1 MEQEQH
7 IGESFDE
14 SVATGLRPAKGV
26 WGNLTS
32 FARRKPLGAI
42 GATLAFLLLVVAVF
56 APLIKTHDENR
67 TSTTTFQPPSTDH
80 LLGTDSVGR
89 DIFSRIVV
97 GARLTMQVALISAF
111 VGCGT
116 GLVVGVT
123 SAYFGGLIDLLVQ
136 RIVDGLIAFPAL
148 VLAIALIAALSE
160 NPLFGEALYN
170 VILALCI
177 LFIPNTARIIRS
189 QALAI
194 REMDY
199 IVATRSVGAS
209 DLRIILR
216 HLLPNC
222 LAVWIV
228 MFTFQIGIAVIA
240 EAGLS
245 FLGLG
250 VGPDVATW
258 GGMLQEARQNFIG
271 SGLWLPLFPGLAIA
285 ILVFSWNLLGDSL
298 RDVWDPRLRGT
309 D

>member
-1 MEQEQH
+1 MNMEQEQH
-7 IGESFDE
+7 IRESFDE
-14 SVATGLRPAKGV
+14 SVAAGLRPPKGL
-26 WGNLTS
+26 WANLAS
-32 FARRKPLGAI
+32 FTRRKPLGAI
-42 GATLAFLLLVVAVF
+42 GGVLAFLLLVVAVF
-56 APLIKTHDENR
+56 SPLIQTHDEDR
-67 TSTTTFQPPSTDH
+67 TSTATFQAPSADH

-97 GARLTMQVALISAF
+97 GARLSLQVALISAF
-111 VGCGT
+111 VGCGI
-116 GLVVGVT
+116 GLVAGVT
-123 SAYFGGLIDLLVQ
+123 SAYLGGIVDLLVQ
-136 RIVDGLIAFPAL
+136 RLIDGLIAFPAL
-148 VLAIALIAALSE
+148 ILAIAILAARGPSLQ
-160 NPLFGEALYN
+160 N

-177 LFIPNTARIIRS
+177 LFIPNTARIVRS

-216 HLLPNC
+216 HILPNC

>member
-14 SVATGLRPAKGV
+14 SVAAGLRPAKGV
-26 WGNLTS
+26 WASWAS

-42 GATLAFLLLVVAVF
+42 GAVVAFLLLVVAVF
-56 APLIKTHDENR
+56 SPLIKTHNEDR
-67 TSTTTFQPPSTDH
+67 TSTATFEAPSTEH

-97 GARLTMQVALISAF
+97 GTRLSLQVALISAF
-111 VGCGT
+111 VGCGI
-116 GLVVGVT
+116 GLVAGVT
-123 SAYFGGLIDLLVQ
+123 SAYLGGIIDLLVQ
-136 RIVDGLIAFPAL
+136 RLIDGLIAFPAL
-148 VLAIALIAALSE
+148 ILAIAILAARGPSLQ
-160 NPLFGEALYN
+160 N
-170 VILALCI
+170 VIIALCI
-177 LFIPNTARIIRS
+177 LFIPNTARIVRS
-189 QALAI
+189 QALSI

-216 HLLPNC
+216 HILPNC

>member
-7 IGESFDE
+7 IRESFDQ
-14 SVATGLRPAKGV
+14 SVAAGLRPAKGV
-26 WGNLTS
+26 WGNLAS

-42 GATLAFLLLVVAVF
+42 GGILAFLLLVVAVF
-56 APLIKTHDENR
+56 SPLIQTHNEDR
-67 TSTTTFQPPSTDH
+67 TSTATFQAPSSEH

-97 GARLTMQVALISAF
+97 GTRLSLQVALISAF
-111 VGCGT
+111 VGCGI

-123 SAYFGGLIDLLVQ
+123 SAYLGGIVDLVVQ
-136 RIVDGLIAFPAL
+136 RIIDGLIAFPAL
-148 VLAIALIAALSE
+148 ILAIAILAARGPSLQ
-160 NPLFGEALYN
+160 N
-170 VILALCI
+170 VIIALCI
-177 LFIPNTARIIRS
+177 LFIPNTARIVRS

-199 IVATRSVGAS
+199 IVATRSIGS
-209 DLRIILR
+209 GDLRIIMR
-216 HLLPNC
+216 HILPNC

-258 GGMLQEARQNFIG
+258 GGMLQEARSNFIG

>member
-1 MEQEQH
+1 MEQEQR
-7 IGESFDE
+7 IGESFDQ
-14 SVATGLRPAKGV
+14 SVAAGLRPAKGV
-26 WGNLTS
+26 WGNLAS

-42 GATLAFLLLVVAVF
+42 GGILAFLLLVVAVF
-56 APLIKTHDENR
+56 SPLIQTHNEDR
-67 TSTTTFQPPSTDH
+67 TSTATFQAPSSEH

-97 GARLTMQVALISAF
+97 GTRLSLQVALISAF
-111 VGCGT
+111 VGCGI

-123 SAYFGGLIDLLVQ
+123 SAYLGGIVDLVVQ
-136 RIVDGLIAFPAL
+136 RIIDGLIAFPAL
-148 VLAIALIAALSE
+148 ILAIAILAARGPSLQ
-160 NPLFGEALYN
+160 N
-170 VILALCI
+170 VIIALCI
-177 LFIPNTARIIRS
+177 LFIPNTARIVRS

-199 IVATRSVGAS
+199 IVATRSIGS
-209 DLRIILR
+209 GDLRIIMR
-216 HLLPNC
+216 HILPNC

-228 MFTFQIGIAVIA
+228 MFTFQIGVAVIA

-258 GGMLQEARQNFIG
+258 GGMLQEARSNFIG